1 MDKFT
6 TTFNSTPHREGNSV
20 IIQSPTGAKF
30 ARNTTFFKKFHPVE
44 TTTVNCEMKCAQE
57 PSYEGKQQG
66 ITEEPKMNYKTVQR
80 EEQIPKTCRPQRQTK
95 FPDRFRDYV
104 IE

>member
-1 MDKFT
+1 
-6 TTFNSTPHREGNSV
+6 
-20 IIQSPTGAKF
+20 
-30 ARNTTFFKKFHPVE
+30 
-44 TTTVNCEMKCAQE
+44 MKCAQE

-104 IE
+104 TE